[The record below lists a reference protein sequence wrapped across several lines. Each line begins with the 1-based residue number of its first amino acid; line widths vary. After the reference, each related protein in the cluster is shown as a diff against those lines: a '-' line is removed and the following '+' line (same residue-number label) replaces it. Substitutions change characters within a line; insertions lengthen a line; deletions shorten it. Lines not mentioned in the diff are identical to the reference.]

1 MESSNKIRENYK
13 VTKIGKLVIDDSK
26 LEDYKEWEK
35 LRPNAIFKSAWD
47 LVVDSYKI
55 QGKDLNELRFQR
67 SVVNIV
73 KKWS

>member
-35 LRPNAIFKSAWD
+35 LGPSAIFKSAWD